1 MRWYYADGKRKVG
14 PFTEIEI
21 DQFVLEGKITP
32 DTLVW
37 NEKTL
42 KWKPYKTLQDDVIE
56 VEPVQESGPETVSDT
71 TERISPA
78 EQLDAQVESLCDEC
92 GRSFPVDEMVRYGES
107 MICATCKAPFFQ
119 KLKEGSLSLTV
130 HYAGF
135 WIRLAAKIIDGIIV
149 GMVNMVFSFIASFAI
164 TMLLMSSNPEQ
175 AAFHP
180 GLIGLN
186 LLVGLF
192 QLATNAAFDTYFV
205 GKYAATPG
213 KMACGI
219 KIITADGGKVTY
231 LRAFARHFAEWL
243 SKLTLFIGYIM
254 AGFDREKRAL
264 HDHICNTRVIK
275 K

>member
-42 KWKPYKTLQDDVIE
+42 KWKPYKTLQDDVID
-56 VEPVQESGPETVSDT
+56 VEPVQESSPETVSDT
-71 TERISPA
+71 TERTSPA
-78 EQLDAQVESLCDEC
+78 DQLDAQVESLCDEC

-119 KLKEGSLSLTV
+119 KLKEGSLSLAMN
-130 HYAGF
+130 YAGF
-135 WIRLAAKIIDGIIV
+135 WIRVGAKIIDGLV
-149 GMVNMVFSFIASFAI
+149 LWLVNTIFSLIAGFAM
-164 TMLLMSSNPEQ
+164 TMIFLGSAEND
-175 AAFHP
+175 AFHP
-180 GLIGLN
+180 GIFIFYGLMYIMQIS
-186 LLVGLF
+186 F
-192 QLATNAAFDTYFV
+192 HAAYDTYFV

-213 KMACGI
+213 KMACGL
-219 KIITADGGKVTY
+219 KIVTADGGKVTY
-231 LRAFARHFAEWL
+231 LRAFARHFAEFL
-243 SKLTLFIGYIM
+243 SGIILGIGYLM
-254 AGFDREKRAL
+254 VAFDREKRAL

>member
-21 DQFVLEGKITP
+21 DQFALEGTINP
-32 DTLVW
+32 ETLVW

-42 KWKPYKTLQDDVIE
+42 KWKPYKTLKDNDIV
-56 VEPVQESGPETVSDT
+56 VEPLQEESPDTVSDT
-71 TERISPA
+71 PKRISPVD
-78 EQLDAQVESLCDEC
+78 QLDTQVESLCDEC

-107 MICATCKAPFFQ
+107 MICATCKPLFFQ
-119 KLKEGSLSLTV
+119 KLKQGSLALTV

-135 WIRLAAKIIDGIIV
+135 WIRLVAKIIDGIIV
-149 GMVNMVFSFIASFAI
+149 GMVNMVFSLIASFAI
-164 TMLLMSSNPEQ
+164 AMIFMSSNTEQ
-175 AAFHP
+175 VTFHP
-180 GLIGLN
+180 GIIGLN
-186 LLVGLF
+186 LLVGLL
-192 QLATNAAFDTYFV
+192 QVVTAAAYDTYFI
-205 GKYAATPG
+205 GKYAATLG

>member
-21 DQFVLEGKITP
+21 DQFFLEGTITP
-32 DTLVW
+32 DTLIW
-37 NEKTL
+37 NEKEL
-42 KWKPYKTLQDDVIE
+42 KWKPYKTLKDNDIVIE
-56 VEPVQESGPETVSDT
+56 PLQEASPDAVSGTP
-71 TERISPA
+71 ERISPGD
-78 EQLDAQVESLCDEC
+78 QLDKQIESSCDEC
-92 GRSFPVDEMVRYGES
+92 GRSFPVDEMIRYGES
-107 MICATCKAPFFQ
+107 MICATCKPLFFQ
-119 KLKEGSLSLTV
+119 KLKEGSLALTV

-135 WIRLAAKIIDGIIV
+135 WIRLVAKIIDGIIV
-149 GMVNMVFSFIASFAI
+149 GLVNAVFSFIASFAI
-164 TMLLMSSNPEQ
+164 TMIFMSSSLEQ
-175 AAFHP
+175 ATFHP
-180 GLIGLN
+180 GIIGLN
-186 LLVGLF
+186 ILVGLF
-192 QLATNAAFDTYFV
+192 QLVTDAAYDTYFV

-219 KIITADGGKVTY
+219 KIITADGGKLTY

-243 SKLTLFIGYIM
+243 SKLTLGIGYIM